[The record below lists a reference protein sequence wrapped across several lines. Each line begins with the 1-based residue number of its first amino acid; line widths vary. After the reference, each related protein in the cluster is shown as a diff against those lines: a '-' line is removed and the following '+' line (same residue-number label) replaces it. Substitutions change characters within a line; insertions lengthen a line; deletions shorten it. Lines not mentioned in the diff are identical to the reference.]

1 MSMFI
6 NGLKYVPPCQIR
18 YIRKPSID
26 KKLTEQYENI
36 SNIVKQCLKDN
47 IMSTTD
53 ERAKQAFSDLERI
66 VQELKHTK
74 ISKKLHY
81 RARFERRIVRGIQN
95 LLRQRPDVVL
105 CRADKTKAL
114 YCGSKATMV
123 AKAYEY
129 MTRTNAYE
137 TITNDHCPLTDI
149 VNAVNGLLDSLVKQ
163 KGLTIRQA
171 NKLRPNLN
179 RLELAHFHG
188 LPKTHKDGTPLR
200 PIIASINAPTTLI
213 SKFLNNLLAP
223 IYLQVARETTFIND
237 IDTVRKLEKYVSHR
251 YLTSTTQFITADV
264 KDLYTMIPR
273 DGAIA
278 ALIRFLEKYSY
289 HGKIGTL
296 SIDHIVRMA
305 RLILDT
311 NYFAYEKTYYRQKRG
326 GAMGSAFTQ
335 VLANIYM
342 LEWEQDLIRY
352 QTQHH
357 EIYGRYIDDI
367 FMTTNQT
374 TNEIINELN
383 KAAQKDINIQ
393 IEYKISTSVD
403 FLDVTITN
411 ENGHLR
417 TSIYHKPTAEPY
429 ILPFTSDHPRHIHRN
444 IPYAALLRAV
454 RLCSHVDDFHM
465 ERIRIDMSLLLNH
478 YPPKFITKHIDR
490 FFRLNNVI
498 SILKRVDQQ
507 QVYEELHKKLLEQ
520 LTRREKTL
528 KTMMQDSIK
537 NPQVLQTK
545 IWDRNVMYPRY
556 QFDSGLTLNFR
567 RSFHSWW
574 LKHYVFPTS
583 NVNNVRIRLVPQMN
597 RTLEHFF
604 IRKKPPHEMLTKKEP
619 ST

>member
-1 MSMFI
+1 
-6 NGLKYVPPCQIR
+6 
-18 YIRKPSID
+18 
-26 KKLTEQYENI
+26 
-36 SNIVKQCLKDN
+36 
-47 IMSTTD
+47 
-53 ERAKQAFSDLERI
+53 
-66 VQELKHTK
+66 
-74 ISKKLHY
+74 
-81 RARFERRIVRGIQN
+81 
-95 LLRQRPDVVL
+95 
-105 CRADKTKAL
+105 
-114 YCGSKATMV
+114 
-123 AKAYEY
+123 AYEY

-383 KAAQKDINIQ
+383 IAAQKDINIQ
-393 IEYKISTSVD
+393 IEYKISISVD

-545 IWDRNVMYPRY
+545 IWDRKVMYPRY

-583 NVNNVRIRLVPQMN
+583 NVNNVRIRLVPKIN

-604 IRKKPPHEMLTKKEP
+604 IRKKPPREMLTEKEP